1 MTAKAQQQSR
11 KQRNRAAQQAKQR
24 RQRLMWVGGGVVV
37 LAVVVGLVVLSRGS
51 GANLNASANSDAPGV
66 AMPIQ
71 GQEHIPVGQSHP
83 AYNSDPP
90 TSGWHYDEPLPTGF
104 YEDPAPD
111 EQLVHNLEHGHVVI
125 SYDCR
130 KLDDCGAVKGQLRGI
145 FERYDRWKVTVVPRE
160 NADAAI
166 ALTAWGRIDKLDSYD
181 EGRITAFI
189 DAWRDRGPEQT
200 ME

>member
-1 MTAKAQQQSR
+1 M
-11 KQRNRAAQQAKQR
+11 NRAAREARER
-24 RQRLMWVGGGVVV
+24 RQRLVWVGGSVVV
-37 LAVVVGLVVLSRGS
+37 VIALAIGAVALSRS
-51 GANLNASANSDAPGV
+51 AGAGAGAPGV
-66 AMPIQ
+66 AVLIQ
-71 GQEHIPVGQSHP
+71 GADHIQIGQSHP
-83 AYNSDPP
+83 PYNSDPP
-90 TSGWHYDEPLPTGF
+90 TSGWHYETALDAGF
-104 YEDPAPD
+104 YEESAPD

-130 KLDDCGAVKGQLRGI
+130 KLDDCETVKSQLRGI
-145 FERYDRWKVTVVPRE
+145 FERYDGWKVTVVPRE

-166 ALTAWGRIDKLDSYD
+166 ALTAWGRIDKLDRFD